1 MKKKIETALWT
12 VLALAALVALVIG
25 VKALNS
31 KYLMTARYLE
41 TGDGRPMIVYSGG
54 CVLLTG
60 KDGAFD
66 SYADGDKIFVMTDP
80 FEPGE
85 PAETRVYLVFR
96 MSKGDLS
103 KIPEEQIAAARE
115 LGLYTD

>member
-1 MKKKIETALWT
+1 MKKKIETALWI

-54 CVLLTG
+54 CVLLQG
-60 KDGAFD
+60 KDGSFD
-66 SYADGDKIFVMTDP
+66 GYADGDKIFVMTEQGGS
-80 FEPGE
+80 EPHPGGADRCR
-85 PAETRVYLVFR
+85 PGAGAVYRLNNR
-96 MSKGDLS
+96 
-103 KIPEEQIAAARE
+103 KIYGI
-115 LGLYTD
+115 

>member
-1 MKKKIETALWT
+1 MKKKLETALWII
-12 VLALAALVALVIG
+12 LALAALVVLVIG
-25 VKALNS
+25 VKAINS

-66 SYADGDKIFVMTDP
+66 SYADGDKIFVVTDP
-80 FEPGE
+80 FESGE

-103 KIPEEQIAAARE
+103 KIPAEQVDMARE